1 MKIEMTRSICPRL
14 VTNINNVEYT
24 NCIVSRR
31 INVNIAEVKTDGLER
46 LYLETADSE
55 HIEMYLKAM
64 WRILEKGEEIK
75 VVSIARILDIKQPS
89 VVQMLHK
96 LNDLKLIK
104 YQVASN
110 SIKLTSK
117 GELIGQRMMR
127 NTRLLEVLM
136 KHSLKIE
143 IDEEMVCGI
152 EHHMKSIFTDAL
164 CTLLKHP
171 RICPHGSVIP
181 QGSCCCG
188 TSQ

>member
-1 MKIEMTRSICPRL
+1 MNA
-14 VTNINNVEYT
+14 NIT
-24 NCIVSRR
+24 
-31 INVNIAEVKTDGLER
+31 EVKTDGLER
-46 LYLETADSE
+46 LYLGTADSE

-75 VVSIARILDIKQPS
+75 VVSIAKILDIKQPS

-104 YQVASN
+104 YQVGSS
-110 SIKLTSK
+110 SIKLASK
-117 GELIGQRMMR
+117 GERIGQKMMR

-136 KHSLKIE
+136 KDSLKIE
-143 IDEEMVCGI
+143 IDEEMVCGV

-171 RICPHGSVIP
+171 RVCPHGNVIP
-181 QGSCCCG
+181 QGSCCG
-188 TSQ
+188 MTQ

>member
-1 MKIEMTRSICPRL
+1 
-14 VTNINNVEYT
+14 
-24 NCIVSRR
+24 
-31 INVNIAEVKTDGLER
+31 VNIAEVKTDGLER
-46 LYLETADSE
+46 LYLETAESE

-104 YQVASN
+104 YQVGSS

-171 RICPHGSVIP
+171 GICPHGNVIP
-181 QGSCCCG
+181 QGSCCG

>member
-1 MKIEMTRSICPRL
+1 
-14 VTNINNVEYT
+14 
-24 NCIVSRR
+24 
-31 INVNIAEVKTDGLER
+31 VNIAEVKTDGLEK
-46 LYLETADSE
+46 LYLETAESE

-104 YQVASN
+104 YQVGSN

-171 RICPHGSVIP
+171 RICPHGNVIP
-181 QGSCCCG
+181 RGSCCG

>member
-1 MKIEMTRSICPRL
+1 
-14 VTNINNVEYT
+14 
-24 NCIVSRR
+24 
-31 INVNIAEVKTDGLER
+31 VNIAEVKTDGLER

-104 YQVASN
+104 YQVGSS

-171 RICPHGSVIP
+171 RIGPHGNVIP
-181 QGSCCCG
+181 QGSCCG